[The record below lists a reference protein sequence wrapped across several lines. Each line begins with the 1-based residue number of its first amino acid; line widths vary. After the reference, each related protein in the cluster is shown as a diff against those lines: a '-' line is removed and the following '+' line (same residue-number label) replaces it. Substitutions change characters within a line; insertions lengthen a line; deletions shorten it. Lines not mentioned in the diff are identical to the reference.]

1 MRKDEIQR
9 EKEDGSMKA
18 TVEGWKSRTKNE
30 MVKRKEMSRRQ
41 GDERGTQKVKGEGE
55 EKGNADVGGS
65 WYIWQCFSITKKEQ
79 SWRKRMSL

>member
-18 TVEGWKSRTKNE
+18 TVEDKISRKERGWENE
-30 MVKRKEMSRRQ
+30 MVKRGEMGRRQ
-41 GDERGTQKVKGEGE
+41 GDKRGTQNVKGEGK

-65 WYIWQCFSITKKEQ
+65 WYIWHNV
-79 SWRKRMSL
+79 LA